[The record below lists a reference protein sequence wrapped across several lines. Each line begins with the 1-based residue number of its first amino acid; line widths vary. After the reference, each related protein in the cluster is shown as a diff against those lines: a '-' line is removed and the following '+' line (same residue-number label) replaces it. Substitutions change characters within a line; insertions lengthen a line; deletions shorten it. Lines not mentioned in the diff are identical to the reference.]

1 MNIAI
6 GSDHAGVELKKEL
19 VAHLQR
25 QNIEVMD
32 VGPFDNTSVDYPD
45 FAKLVA
51 DKINASTNGI
61 LICGSGIGV
70 SIAANKIH
78 GVRAA
83 LVTNKE
89 MAEMAKRHNNANVL
103 CLGARMTNPKLAIE
117 MVDTWIN
124 AKFEGDRHQRRLD
137 KITNLE
143 TSGK

>member
-51 DKINASTNGI
+51 DKINANTNGI

>member
-51 DKINASTNGI
+51 DKINANTNGI

-124 AKFEGDRHQRRLD
+124 AKFEGDRHQKRLD